1 MRSENLRR
9 LYYHYYTT
17 PSSPLIDPR
26 QLSHDDLIFLAE
38 YHLEEC
44 KQVYKLMLVSL
55 KQHRF
60 KFKLTRRIAIKIFF
74 IHIMYFHIYNDSYV
88 DSLYRLHTN

>member
-55 KQHRF
+55 NNIESITIETK
-60 KFKLTRRIAIKIFF
+60 
-74 IHIMYFHIYNDSYV
+74 SYYY
-88 DSLYRLHTN
+88 LRKGYRLYKIIENKY

>member
-38 YHLEEC
+38 YHLEQC
-44 KQVYKLMLVSL
+44 KQVKKTHVVSIGL
-55 KQHRF
+55 PVRH
-60 KFKLTRRIAIKIFF
+60 
-74 IHIMYFHIYNDSYV
+74 YN
-88 DSLYRLHTN
+88 LFRKKEMFLNWKCNCNT

>member
-60 KFKLTRRIAIKIFF
+60 HLNKPLETK
-74 IHIMYFHIYNDSYV
+74 
-88 DSLYRLHTN
+88 

>member
-44 KQVYKLMLVSL
+44 KQVYKLMLVSF
-55 KQHRF
+55 KQH
-60 KFKLTRRIAIKIFF
+60 
-74 IHIMYFHIYNDSYV
+74 
-88 DSLYRLHTN
+88 

>member
-44 KQVYKLMLVSL
+44 KQVYKLMLVYL
-55 KQHRF
+55 KQHRVHLS
-60 KFKLTRRIAIKIFF
+60 KPLETR
-74 IHIMYFHIYNDSYV
+74 YYNYIRKG
-88 DSLYRLHTN
+88 YRLYENN